1 MATTTPVHQPTI
13 ANRRIALEPD
23 QIREECSH
31 FRILVIGKANAGK
44 TTILRK
50 VCNVGSDVKPIVM
63 DENGGLVE
71 IPSDEDNTKDILKA
85 SELVSVQDFCRIP
98 GCDRLI
104 RIARKP

>member
-1 MATTTPVHQPTI
+1 MDKATPVHQPTI

-23 QIREECSH
+23 QIREECRR

-50 VCNVGSDVKPIVM
+50 VCNVGSDVKPIVL
-63 DENGGLVE
+63 DERGKSIE

-85 SELVSVQDFCRIP
+85 SEHVSVQDICRIP
-98 GCDRLI
+98 GCDKSI
-104 RIARKP
+104 WIARKS

>member
-1 MATTTPVHQPTI
+1 MSTTTPVHQPTI
-13 ANRRIALEPD
+13 TNRRLALEPD

-50 VCNVGSDVKPIVM
+50 VCNVDSDVEPIVR
-63 DENGGLVE
+63 DENGDLIE

-85 SELVSVQDFCRIP
+85 SEHVSVQDFRRIP
-98 GCDRLI
+98 GCDKSPW
-104 RIARKP
+104 IARES